1 MLLIFCLAQYA
12 YTPSKAG
19 ASHLTQLMSTDFA
32 LKGIPVRVNAIAPG
46 LFPSQITGS
55 DEQANEY
62 CKTNMGAINGVP
74 APLRR
79 NGR

>member
-1 MLLIFCLAQYA
+1 MNSNAQYA

-19 ASHLTQLMSTDFA
+19 ASHLTQLIATDFA

-46 LFPSQITGS
+46 LFASQLTGN

-62 CKTNMGAINGVP
+62 CKTNMGAFNGVP
-74 APLRR
+74 VPLQRS
-79 NGR
+79 GR